1 MRKLTSVFT
10 QLKTGI
16 GFRLHYD
23 GRGGRVYVQLDS
35 QWRGQTLGLCGTYNG
50 NLRDDFLWA
59 CTSHLYVSVENVT
72 FAENIFV
79 GGRSPAGMI
88 EGTPQLHASA
98 WKVSSACVAPVNL
111 PITDPCEMNQ
121 HNGNSFNYCGFG
133 YYSFILALMK
143 KYEERKGLRQNLGVW
158 IPDCTMHSNIT
169 AFWFELWIAQ
179 VLAAGNLSCQR
190 NYEDVL
196 SFVWAY
202 VSCSILRIPV
212 WGAFGHCVCSV
223 PWLHQSK
230 HLPAAVPLSGL
241 PLWEQLFVHCTGSLR
256 LPLLQTWSQ
265 H

>member
-143 KYEERKGLRQNLGVW
+143 KYEERKRLRQNFRGLN
-158 IPDCTMHSNIT
+158 PRLYY
-169 AFWFELWIAQ
+169 AF
-179 VLAAGNLSCQR
+179 
-190 NYEDVL
+190 
-196 SFVWAY
+196 
-202 VSCSILRIPV
+202 
-212 WGAFGHCVCSV
+212 
-223 PWLHQSK
+223 
-230 HLPAAVPLSGL
+230 
-241 PLWEQLFVHCTGSLR
+241 
-256 LPLLQTWSQ
+256 
-265 H
+265 